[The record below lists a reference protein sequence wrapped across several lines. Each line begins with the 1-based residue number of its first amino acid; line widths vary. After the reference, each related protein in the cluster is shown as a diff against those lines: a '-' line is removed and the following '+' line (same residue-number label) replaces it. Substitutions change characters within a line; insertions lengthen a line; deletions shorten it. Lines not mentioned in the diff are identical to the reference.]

1 MIEIFFKDI
10 KKNKFQKID
19 KIRDGAWINIESVA
33 TDDLDYIAEIANLK
47 RTDIEDILDPYEI
60 PRVERH
66 GDSVVLFVRD
76 VSSGGDYDY
85 TKSLAIIITDR
96 YFITASLS
104 KNRTIRAMIN
114 NEDDVLSTT
123 QRTKLLITLLLL
135 ISKNYTKEIKNA
147 KAELS
152 LQKKSLSNVDN
163 TEIVRLIEKEDIL
176 DQYISALIPMKN
188 TIESIIQ
195 GNYIKLYTYDNELV
209 EDLLIATRQLL
220 DNCSATV
227 KNIRSLREA
236 YQAMLTN
243 KLNDNISILTSLTV
257 ILTIPTIIAS
267 LFGMNVK
274 LPFES
279 EEWAFI
285 MIVIIILS
293 ITTILYLV
301 FKKKEWF

>member
-47 RTDIEDILDPYEI
+47 RTDIEDISDPYEI

-152 LQKKSLSNVDN
+152 LQKKSLNNVDN

-279 EEWAFI
+279 EGWAFI

>member
-152 LQKKSLSNVDN
+152 LQKKSLNNVDN
-163 TEIVRLIEKEDIL
+163 AEIVRLIEKEDIL